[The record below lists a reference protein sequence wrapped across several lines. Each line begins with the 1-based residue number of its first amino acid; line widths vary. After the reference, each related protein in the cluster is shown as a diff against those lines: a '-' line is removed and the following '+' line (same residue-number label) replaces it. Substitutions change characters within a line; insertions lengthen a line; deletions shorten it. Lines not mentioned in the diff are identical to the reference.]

1 VSDTTPRYQTND
13 GGETWIVVTA
23 IDGPTVKEPCAIDVL
38 TTRFINAGVL
48 DTRTVIHAGGRN
60 GGPAFL
66 WRLVDGGKSWQST
79 DLSQHTKTILDVKFF
94 NENEDLIMRAT
105 DADAQ
110 KSSAPIISTNDGS
123 ATWTTVYQSTRP

>member
-1 VSDTTPRYQTND
+1 MAAR
-13 GGETWIVVTA
+13 
-23 IDGPTVKEPCAIDVL
+23 
-38 TTRFINAGVL
+38 
-48 DTRTVIHAGGRN
+48 H
-60 GGPAFL
+60 FL